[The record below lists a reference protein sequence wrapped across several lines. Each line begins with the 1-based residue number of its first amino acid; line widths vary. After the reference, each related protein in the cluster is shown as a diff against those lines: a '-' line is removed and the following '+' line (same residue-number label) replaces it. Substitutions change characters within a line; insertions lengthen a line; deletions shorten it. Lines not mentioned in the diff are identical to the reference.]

1 MTEVQRLLNATIA
14 QLNHDEKRDNRPRLS
29 ISFIRRYPGLF
40 IAMYAGWLA
49 TLVVVL
55 ASSTLADFIWLH
67 VVLFILLNGF
77 FFFDINPR
85 YHYEDIDVLD
95 FRVCYNGEWYNTRAV
110 PETLIETLLTSP
122 NIQASQKQHL
132 LKMRINKP
140 ALTFYD
146 IYTLDKPGLNAAG

>member
-1 MTEVQRLLNATIA
+1 M
-14 QLNHDEKRDNRPRLS
+14 
-29 ISFIRRYPGLF
+29 
-40 IAMYAGWLA
+40 
-49 TLVVVL
+49 VVL